1 VAITLVKQIWY
12 GAALG
17 VAMLIG
23 YGPMAQAAYTVMLQ
37 QEGTSVVAT
46 GNGTIDLA
54 GQSFVAGVGAST
66 KIIPNL
72 GFITTAPADAG
83 QYDA

>member
-1 VAITLVKQIWY
+1 MTLVKQIWY

-46 GNGTIDLA
+46 GSGTIDLT
-54 GQSFVAGVGAST
+54 GLSHVGSEFRVRG
-66 KIIPNL
+66 PD
-72 GFITTAPADAG
+72 PC
-83 QYDA
+83 Q